1 MSSLIKQH
9 RGANYLK
16 THRKRSGLTQRE
28 VGTLLGYKDPG
39 QISRHERATS
49 TPPLEAA
56 LAYEVIFRVP
66 IAVIFLGIRDAI
78 ARDVDARLADLAV
91 ALRSGEVTDA
101 NARMIAQKVAWL
113 QEQQKRGA
121 KN

>member
-1 MSSLIKQH
+1 MKQH
-9 RGANYLK
+9 RGANYLR

-49 TPPLEAA
+49 IPPLEAA

-66 IAVIFLGIRDAI
+66 IAVIFLGIRDAVG
-78 ARDVDARLADLAV
+78 RDVDARLDELAV
-91 ALRSGEVTDA
+91 ALRSGEVTNA
-101 NARMIAQKVAWL
+101 NPRMIAQKLAWL
-113 QEQQKRGA
+113 REQQERGA